1 MLLNSKHKKRLQ
13 LISAIIGALVILST
27 VLMFSV
33 SYMMQ

>member
-13 LISAIIGALVILST
+13 LISAIVGILVIVST

-33 SYMMQ
+33 SYILQ